1 MKIRRARPMRTFP
14 RLAVLV
20 LFLIAGVAPA
30 ANNGD
35 FSGVC
40 VKVLDGDS
48 IIVATSGDR
57 LEVRLDGIDAP
68 EHGQAYG
75 EEAKAATKA
84 LVLGKKVTGEFQKI
98 DKYGRTVARIFVD
111 GEDLSLML
119 VRAGAAW
126 KYKWSSDP
134 VLTEAQKQ
142 ARKEEKGL
150 WARPNPVPPWEWRKE
165 HPR

>member
-1 MKIRRARPMRTFP
+1 MRTFP
-14 RLAVLV
+14 WLAGLV

-40 VKVLDGDS
+40 VRVLDGDS

-68 EHGQAYG
+68 EHGQEYG
-75 EEAKAATKA
+75 EEAKHATKN
-84 LVLGKKVTGEFQKI
+84 LVLGKKVTGEFKAI

-111 GEDLSLML
+111 GADLSLML

-134 VLTEAQKQ
+134 VLAEAEKQ

-150 WARPNPVPPWEWRKE
+150 WALPHPEPPWEWRKE